1 MSFLELSD
9 SAGFTSGYV
18 KLTELCAFVG
28 KSSRSA
34 GLLSLFASQES
45 G

>member
-18 KLTELCAFVG
+18 KLTELCAF
-28 KSSRSA
+28 SA
-34 GLLSLFASQES
+34 IEAVRRLLSLFASQES